1 MGSIV
6 CMNLVKRYGDVTA
19 LDGVSFKVDAGE
31 VVGLLGPN
39 GSGKSTTMKILLGF
53 VKPDGG
59 YALVEGVNPVEDPV
73 EVRRRVG
80 YVPENIVLYESLTPK
95 EYFEFVARV
104 RGLTRE
110 EYEDR
115 VVKFVKAFEIEEY
128 MDVLITALSK
138 GSKQKVALISAL
150 LHEPDVLIL
159 DEPLMGLDATSA
171 RIFKE
176 YLRMRALRGAA
187 VLLSTHIMEIAE
199 KICDRIVLL
208 HRGRVVVSGSVDEVK
223 SGLESLEEVL
233 LKVTGISGEL
243 REVVEAL
250 S

>member
-1 MGSIV
+1 MCV
-6 CMNLVKRYGDVTA
+6 RLVKRYGDAVA
-19 LDGVSFKVDAGE
+19 LDRVSFRVDGGE

-53 VKPDGG
+53 LRPDAG
-59 YALVEGVNPVEDPV
+59 YALVDGINPVEDPV

-80 YVPENIVLYESLTPK
+80 YVPENTALYESLTPR
-95 EYFEFVARV
+95 EYLEFVARV

-115 VVKFVKAFEIEEY
+115 ILRFVKAFEMGEY

-138 GSKQKVALISAL
+138 GNKQKVALISAL

-159 DEPLMGLDATSA
+159 DEPLMGLDAKSA
-171 RIFKE
+171 RILKE
-176 YLRMRALRGAA
+176 YLRMRVSRGVA

-208 HRGRVVVSGSVDEVK
+208 HRGRVVASGPVEEVK
-223 SGLESLEEVL
+223 SGLESLEDL
-233 LKVTGISGEL
+233 FFKVTGVSGEL
-243 REVVEAL
+243 RDVVEAL